1 MLYHLL
7 LSGIFFLEGGRGGG
21 KGGLMLVQVFFL
33 AGEGGGGA
41 VLSLR
46 DFLRFPFLPLYDHP
60 CHLKSGELSPLNGV
74 QHPFSSSSL
83 ECN

>member
-1 MLYHLL
+1 M
-7 LSGIFFLEGGRGGG
+7 EGGRGGG
-21 KGGLMLVQVFFL
+21 EGRVNVGPGFFFS
-33 AGEGGGGA
+33 GGGGRGGVA

>member
-1 MLYHLL
+1 
-7 LSGIFFLEGGRGGG
+7 
-21 KGGLMLVQVFFL
+21 MLVQVFFL
-33 AGEGGGGA
+33 AGEGGGGVA

>member
-1 MLYHLL
+1 
-7 LSGIFFLEGGRGGG
+7 
-21 KGGLMLVQVFFL
+21 MLVQVFFL
-33 AGEGGGGA
+33 AGEGGGGWGVA
-41 VLSLR
+41 VLSIR